1 MATSS
6 VSSDALG
13 RLLDTFAAPVP
24 SAGGGAA
31 AAVTGALAAA
41 LLLKVCRVTAKGPSA
56 AVMAEPTTL
65 AARHRDEL
73 AALATADVEAYE
85 AVVAARRLAG
95 AARETA
101 LRASLRRATEI
112 PLEIAR
118 AGAGVLTVAGAVAR
132 EVRHSVVSDLGVV
145 AELAW
150 ATVQGGLVIARAN
163 LLEAG
168 HTQDADAAFI
178 TAMAGEAD
186 RVERDAAALHGMIR
200 DVIEARRRED

>member
-13 RLLDTFAAPVP
+13 SLLGAFAAPVP

-56 AVMAEPTTL
+56 AVMAEPAAL
-65 AARHRDEL
+65 AERRRDGL
-73 AALATADVEAYE
+73 AALVAADVTAYE
-85 AVVAARRLAG
+85 AVVAARRLDG
-95 AARETA
+95 AARAEA
-101 LRASLRRATEI
+101 LRAALRRATEI
-112 PLEIAR
+112 PLDIAR
-118 AGAGVLTVAGAVAR
+118 GGAEVLTVAGAVAR
-132 EVRHSVVSDLGVV
+132 EVRHTVVSDLGVV

-150 ATVQGGLVIARAN
+150 AAVRGGLVITRAN
-163 LLEAG
+163 LLDGG
-168 HTQDADAAFI
+168 HAPDADAAFI

-186 RVERDAAALHGMIR
+186 RIEREAVALHHFIR
-200 DVIEARRRED
+200 DVIEARQREA